1 MTSAALRRARAAD
14 AAIHVIGVAAAAT
27 GAPLLV
33 VAAMARQGPLPVAT
47 AAIYGLALVTTL
59 ALSGAYNLLAEG
71 SLKEKLRPCDHA
83 AIFLLIAGTYTPFAL
98 VTIGGTWGW
107 LLCAGV
113 WLVAVAGAALKFLHR
128 RRYERIFVVLYL
140 ALGWAGVPALGVLMT
155 ALPASAFLLLLG
167 GGVLYTTGVVF
178 HLLDRLPYS
187 TAIWHAFVLLAAACH
202 YVAVLEALAP
212 RA

>member
-1 MTSAALRRARAAD
+1 
-14 AAIHVIGVAAAAT
+14 
-27 GAPLLV
+27 
-33 VAAMARQGPLPVAT
+33 
-47 AAIYGLALVTTL
+47 
-59 ALSGAYNLLAEG
+59 
-71 SLKEKLRPCDHA
+71 
-83 AIFLLIAGTYTPFAL
+83 
-98 VTIGGTWGW
+98 
-107 LLCAGV
+107 
-113 WLVAVAGAALKFLHR
+113 
-128 RRYERIFVVLYL
+128 
-140 ALGWAGVPALGVLMT
+140 VPALGVLMT

>member
-14 AAIHVIGVAAAAT
+14 AVIHIIGVAAAAT
-27 GAPLLV
+27 GAPLLI

-47 AAIYGLALVTTL
+47 AAVYGLALVMTL
-59 ALSGAYNLLAEG
+59 TLSGAYNLLADG

-98 VTIGGTWGW
+98 VTIGGVRGW

-113 WLVAVAGAALKFLHR
+113 WLVAIAGAALKFLHR

-140 ALGWAGVPALGVLMT
+140 ALGWAGVPALGILMT
-155 ALPASAFLLLLG
+155 ALSTSAFVFLMAG
-167 GGVLYTTGVVF
+167 GILYTTGIAF
-178 HLLDRLPYS
+178 HIRDEWPYS

-202 YVAVLEALAP
+202 YFAVLLALAP
-212 RA
+212 RG